1 MPRRR
6 SQSQTRGL
14 LVGTVAVLFGVVLLA
29 GLSIASG
36 KGKVDVSNLGDKDY
50 WAGNAD
56 RLAARI
62 VKDKRPFL
70 IPDASPNHAKDI
82 YLQHIG
88 ASDTEGWLAIDA
100 GPRRCSLQW
109 DEQGLQFVDPCTG
122 ATHPPDGSDLTRYRT
137 YVEGNGVFVDL
148 RTTVK

>member
-14 LVGTVAVLFGVVLLA
+14 LLGTVAVLFGVVLLA

-36 KGKVDVSNLGDKDY
+36 RGKVDVSNLGDKDF

-62 VKDKRPFL
+62 QKDRRPFL

-88 ASDTEGWLAIDA
+88 ATDTRGWLAISA

-109 DEQGLQFVDPCTG
+109 DEKRLQFVDPCTG
-122 ATHPPDGSDLTRYRT
+122 ATHPADGSDLTRYRT
-137 YVEGNGVFVDL
+137 YVEGNAVFVDL
-148 RTTVK
+148 RSTVK

>member
-14 LVGTVAVLFGVVLLA
+14 LLGTVAVLVGIVAMVGFSYAVG
-29 GLSIASG
+29 SG
-36 KGKVDVSNLGDKDY
+36 KAEVSTLGDKDF

-70 IPDASPNHAKDI
+70 IPDASPNRERDI

-88 ASDTEGWLAIDA
+88 TSDSAGWLAISA
-100 GPRRCSLQW
+100 GPRKCSLQW
-109 DEQGLQFVDPCTG
+109 DPQDLQFVDPCTG
-122 ATHPPDGSDLTRYRT
+122 ATHPADGSDLTRYRT
-137 YVEGNGVFVDL
+137 YVEGNAVYVDL
-148 RTTVK
+148 RTKVP

>member
-14 LVGTVAVLFGVVLLA
+14 LLGTLAVLIGVVLLA
-29 GLSIASG
+29 VLSFASG
-36 KGKVDVSNLGDKDY
+36 SGKVDVSNLGDKDF

-62 VKDKRPFL
+62 AKDKRPFL

-88 ASDTEGWLAIDA
+88 ASDKEGWLAISA
-100 GPRRCSLQW
+100 GPRKCSLQW
-109 DEQGLQFVDPCTG
+109 DAQGLQFVDPCTG
-122 ATHPPDGSDLTRYRT
+122 KTHPPDGGDLKRYRT
-137 YVEGNGVFVDL
+137 YVEGNAVYVDL
-148 RTTVK
+148 RTVVE